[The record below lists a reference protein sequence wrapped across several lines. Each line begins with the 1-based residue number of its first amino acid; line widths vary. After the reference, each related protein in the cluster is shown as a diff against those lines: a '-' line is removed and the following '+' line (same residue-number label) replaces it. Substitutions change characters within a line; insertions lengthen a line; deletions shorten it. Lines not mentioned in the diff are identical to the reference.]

1 MADKGNY
8 YKKRSKDWLIG
19 LGYQVEYIER
29 LQRIFTKDKRTFYR
43 KEDIFAS
50 DGLAIGNGEIIFWN
64 SILTRHNLADHIR
77 GYMAIPFPSCKHIKV
92 WIIIWEKGARFPD
105 ICDLADVKRVDPDD

>member
-8 YKKRSKDWLIG
+8 YKRRTKVWLEG
-19 LGYQVEYIER
+19 LGYSVEYTER
-29 LQRIFTKDKRTFYR
+29 LQRIFTKDKRMLYR

-50 DGLAIGNGEIIFWN
+50 DGIAIGNNEIIFWN

-77 GYMAIPFPSCKHIKV
+77 GYMAIPFPKCQHIKV
-92 WIIIWEKGARFPD
+92 WIIIWEKGDRFPD
-105 ICDLADVKRVDPDD
+105 IYDMADVKHG